1 MIKKPDIIISVL
13 YILGIVAVGLWAGL
27 KGRRGAAARTDAS
40 NAPLSTG
47 SDASN
52 DYFLA
57 GKSLRWPMIG
67 LALFATNIS
76 CLHLVSLAQ
85 SGFDTGLLSGNFEW
99 MAAFT
104 LILLALFFVPFYIR
118 SGVSTLP
125 DFLERRYNRACRD
138 WLTFVSILSA
148 IIIHIAFSLLTGGI
162 VLETLFGIDMY
173 TSVTV
178 IAIITAVYTI
188 IGGLRAV
195 VVTESIQTIVL
206 VAGAIVIT
214 AACFAK
220 MGGWHSMVSVL
231 RETHH
236 MEKLSMLRP
245 SGDGSGLPWYAVFL
259 GYPVLGIWYWCAD
272 QTIVQRVLGARSVD
286 HARVGALFCGF
297 IKILPVFIFIVP
309 GLLAY
314 TLAQKGL
321 LDIHALQTTDAAGN
335 VVTNSKSIY
344 TLMIT
349 QLVPTGL
356 AGIIVAA
363 LLSGLMSQVSGALNS
378 ISTLVSFDLY
388 RRWRPQAG
396 EKQLV
401 KTGRIAAGIALIFS
415 ILLLPLLNSYGSIFN
430 GINDIIAHIAPPI
443 TCVFVLCVFWKRASA
458 RAAQI
463 TLLAGSMLGA
473 LVYTLNKLYPHTA
486 IAAIPFMMMAFY
498 LFAACLLIQVGFS
511 FIYPA
516 QHTEASATLYWRSPL
531 EPLRDKGWKGLGNY
545 KLLSG
550 ILIAVMIILYWIFG
564 GGSEVHTQRYGMV
577 TGLRPEKVAYYEQL
591 HAAVWPGVLKK
602 IEECNIHNYSIYL
615 QANNDKYYL
624 FSYFE
629 YTGTDFAADMKKM
642 AADSTTQ
649 RWWRETA
656 PTQLPLPQA
665 AAKGQTWTN
674 MIEVFHTP

>member
-1 MIKKPDIIISVL
+1 MIKTPDIIISVL
-13 YILGIVAVGLWAGL
+13 YILGIVVVGLWAGI
-27 KGRRGAAARTDAS
+27 RRKKQEAS
-40 NAPLSTG
+40 
-47 SDASN
+47 SN

-125 DFLERRYNRACRD
+125 DFLEKRYNRACRD

-162 VLETLFGIDMY
+162 VLETLFGINMY

-178 IAIITAVYTI
+178 IAVITAVYTI

-195 VVTESIQTIVL
+195 VVTESIQTVVL
-206 VAGAIVIT
+206 VAGAVVIT
-214 AACFAK
+214 IACFTK
-220 MGGWHSMVSVL
+220 MGGWDAMVATL
-231 RETHH
+231 QETQH

-245 SGDGSGLPWYAVFL
+245 HGDAGGLPWYAVFL

-272 QTIVQRVLGARSVD
+272 QTIVQRILGAKDVNQ
-286 HARVGALFCGF
+286 ARAGALFCGF
-297 IKILPVFIFIVP
+297 IKVLPVFIFIVP

-321 LDIHALQTTDAAGN
+321 LDIHTLQTTDASGN
-335 VVTNSKSIY
+335 TITNSKSVY

-363 LLSGLMSQVSGALNS
+363 LLSGLMSQVAGALNS

-388 RRWRPQAG
+388 KRFRPEAD
-396 EKQLV
+396 ERQLV
-401 KTGRIAAGIALIFS
+401 RMGRIAAGIALVFS
-415 ILLLPLLNSYGSIFN
+415 IFLLPLLNSYGSIFN

-443 TCVFVLCVFWKRASA
+443 TCVFVLGVFWKRASA
-458 RAAQI
+458 KAAQI
-463 TLLAGSMLGA
+463 TLLAGSILGA
-473 LVYTLNKLYPHTA
+473 LVYIMNKLYPHTSM
-486 IAAIPFMMMAFY
+486 AAIPFMMIAFY
-498 LFAACLLIQVGFS
+498 LFVVCLVMQGVLS
-511 FIYPA
+511 YIYPVR
-516 QHTEASATLYWRSPL
+516 HTTESATLYWKSPL
-531 EPLRDKGWKGLGNY
+531 EPLRDKGWSGWGNY
-545 KLLSG
+545 KMLSG
-550 ILIAVMIILYWIFG
+550 VLLAVMTVLYFIF
-564 GGSEVHTQRYGMV
+564 R
-577 TGLRPEKVAYYEQL
+577 
-591 HAAVWPGVLKK
+591 
-602 IEECNIHNYSIYL
+602 
-615 QANNDKYYL
+615 
-624 FSYFE
+624 
-629 YTGTDFAADMKKM
+629 
-642 AADSTTQ
+642 
-649 RWWRETA
+649 
-656 PTQLPLPQA
+656 
-665 AAKGQTWTN
+665 
-674 MIEVFHTP
+674 